1 MVGSLVGKAG
11 IKAVTKIKKQQD
23 ELIKLRKARQK
34 EDRRSTFPS
43 PISKREEELDD
54 ILLQLGERPGT
65 KSTITRGMSLEKSP
79 LTKGEKEKLKK
90 LAQKMGKDNTEASED
105 NFMDYTEKLVEKY
118 GSGVEDI
125 TSRVAKEAFQANKK
139 IGGKVVK
146 RKAGGKTVKRKTGGS
161 VGRGMGVA
169 LRGGG
174 AVSKR

>member
-1 MVGSLVGKAG
+1 
-11 IKAVTKIKKQQD
+11 
-23 ELIKLRKARQK
+23 
-34 EDRRSTFPS
+34 
-43 PISKREEELDD
+43 
-54 ILLQLGERPGT
+54 
-65 KSTITRGMSLEKSP
+65 MSLEESP

-105 NFMDYTEKLVEKY
+105 KFTDFTEKLVEKY

-146 RKAGGKTVKRKTGGS
+146 RKAGGKTVKRNTGRS
-161 VGRGMGVA
+161 IGRGMGVA